1 MDINLSDLPNV
12 IYACFVLHNYCELNN
27 ESVNVE
33 TVRSAINYDQEFQ
46 PQTVTNQYITDCN
59 ETEGKR
65 IRRILTNYFDP

>member
-1 MDINLSDLPNV
+1 MDDLPNV

-27 ESVNVE
+27 ESVDE
-33 TVRSAINYDQEFQ
+33 EIVRSALVYDRDFQ
-46 PQTVTNQYITDCN
+46 PSPTTNRNASN